1 MDMTALFTDQLF
13 DRIDFTQ
20 CDTPADQVSDDAIA
34 ALLDKYESTG
44 KSLPDL
50 RVLTRQCITAINAA
64 TDLENEARLAR
75 KVERTV
81 QNGGDPAKARL
92 GNDERI
98 YHATRLGPAQIAQ
111 IISRTHTLVNI
122 APSNRYSDPD
132 TDLLTIYVDDPKS
145 PDYGLHVPAE
155 APVQTLSRQL
165 NMNITTAEMKEVM
178 FHLRVEA
185 PRRERDTCRDWV
197 PVNNGI
203 VDYRTKELLPFTPEA
218 IFTSK
223 SQVNYNPNAQNPVF
237 HNNDDGTDWDVESWM
252 REVAGSQ
259 DLAEVIWQT
268 IGATLRPYVRWNK
281 SAWYYSE
288 SGNNGKGSIIEL
300 ARQLLGSRAYA
311 SIPLNDFS
319 KEFALEPLTQ
329 ASAILVDENDVGT
342 FIDKAANLKAI
353 ITGDV
358 ISINRKF
365 RTPISYQF
373 HGFMIQCLNEF
384 PKIKDKSE
392 SFYRRQ
398 LFIPFTKCFTGAE
411 RKYIKNDYLRRTELL
426 EYVLWRVLNME
437 DYYEFNQVEETQ
449 IALNEYKSF
458 NDPVR
463 AFWGDHNQDFAWDLL
478 PYSFTYDCYK
488 KWMAETMPSSQPL
501 GRNTFIK
508 DIAAACAKQ
517 PGEIL
522 DYYLDG
528 TLTLQEAEAKWVA
541 LGTQDKMPSAGL
553 MTHSE
558 PMIEQYDLVDAWGAP
573 NFPAG
578 SAARS
583 IPNPKRYYAGLV
595 RAHAWLAHYLGQANI
610 DAIEAARTQNS
621 GAAFSFDP
629 NTNTV
634 TQLAAVPAN
643 TATTSTNVTPLITSD
658 TANTPDTPQY
668 APSPVTPRVAPKLT
682 VVNTNTAQNT
692 PATSNATTDDA
703 SFDPDRDLDVNF
715 KPINHDADADTDASD
730 NTAAPKTPVTKRA
743 KRAQKKATTA
753 TNNDTND
760 KTDPK
765 NLPWDHPDHPL
776 NDPARQPSPTNP
788 AVPVAEFVPQAAP
801 TDSDDAGDDLTGNTS
816 TTDTITDVNDKDNN
830 DDGTDAD

>member
-1 MDMTALFTDQLF
+1 MTTALHETLF

-20 CDTPADQVSDDAIA
+20 CDVPADQVADEAIT
-34 ALLDKYESTG
+34 ALLDKYDSTG
-44 KSLPDL
+44 KSLPE
-50 RVLTRQCITAINAA
+50 TRILAQQCITATNAA
-64 TDLENEARLAR
+64 TDIENEARLAR
-75 KVERTV
+75 KIERIAI
-81 QNGGDPAKARL
+81 NGGDPTKARL

-98 YHATRLGPAQIAQ
+98 YHVTRLGPAHIAQ

-132 TDLLTIYVDDPKS
+132 TDLLTIYVDDPAS

-155 APVQTLSRQL
+155 APVQIIARQL
-165 NMNITTAEMKEVM
+165 NKNITTTEMKEVM

-203 VDYRTKELLPFTPEA
+203 VDYRTKELLPFTPDA

-223 SQVNYNPNAQNPVF
+223 SQVNYNPHAQNPVY
-237 HNNDDGTDWDVESWM
+237 HNADDNTDWDVESWM
-252 REVAGSQ
+252 REVAGS
-259 DLAEVIWQT
+259 DELAEVIWQT

-281 SAWYYSE
+281 SAWFYSE
-288 SGNNGKGSIIEL
+288 SGNNGKGSVIEL

-426 EYVLWRVLNME
+426 EYVLWRLINMD

-463 AFWGDHNQDFAWDLL
+463 AFWSDHGEDFTWDLL
-478 PYSFTYDCYK
+478 PYGFAYDCYK

-508 DIAAACAKQ
+508 DISAACAKQ

-522 DYYLDG
+522 DKYLDG
-528 TLTLQEAEAKWVA
+528 TLTLDQTAAHFVA
-541 LGTQDKMPSAGL
+541 LGSQEKMPSAGL
-553 MTHSE
+553 MAHSE
-558 PMIEQYDLVDAWGAP
+558 PLIEQYDLTETWGNTA
-573 NFPAG
+573 FPAG
-578 SAARS
+578 SDQRN

-595 RAHAWLAHYLGQANI
+595 RAHAWLVHYLGQAQI
-610 DAIEAARTQNS
+610 DHIEQVRDTREN
-621 GAAFSFDP
+621 AAFALDI
-629 NTNTV
+629 NTMTV
-634 TQLAAVPAN
+634 HETAPTTQPQTTQPAAPV
-643 TATTSTNVTPLITSD
+643 VLSD
-658 TANTPDTPQY
+658 TANTPDTPQW
-668 APSPVTPRVAPKLT
+668 APSPVTPRVKPQLT
-682 VVNTNTAQNT
+682 VVPTQ
-692 PATSNATTDDA
+692 PADDDDDDTDT
-703 SFDPDRDLDVNF
+703 FDPDRDLDVNF
-715 KPINHDADADTDASD
+715 KPVNQADDTTAPTSIPTAPGRTTGAGAPVKKARAQRSNA
-730 NTAAPKTPVTKRA
+730 NTAA
-743 KRAQKKATTA
+743 QTTD
-753 TNNDTND
+753 DTD
-760 KTDPK
+760 EKK

-776 NDPARQPSPTNP
+776 NDPARQVSPTNP
-788 AVPVAEFVPQAAP
+788 PVPVAEFVPQAAP
-801 TDSDDAGDDLTGNTS
+801 TASETSGEDLADNATPQTDNT
-816 TTDTITDVNDKDNN
+816 DKDPDH
-830 DDGTDAD
+830 DDTDADTDH

>member
-1 MDMTALFTDQLF
+1 
-13 DRIDFTQ
+13 
-20 CDTPADQVSDDAIA
+20 
-34 ALLDKYESTG
+34 
-44 KSLPDL
+44 
-50 RVLTRQCITAINAA
+50 
-64 TDLENEARLAR
+64 
-75 KVERTV
+75 
-81 QNGGDPAKARL
+81 
-92 GNDERI
+92 
-98 YHATRLGPAQIAQ
+98 
-111 IISRTHTLVNI
+111 
-122 APSNRYSDPD
+122 
-132 TDLLTIYVDDPKS
+132 
-145 PDYGLHVPAE
+145 
-155 APVQTLSRQL
+155 
-165 NMNITTAEMKEVM
+165 
-178 FHLRVEA
+178 
-185 PRRERDTCRDWV
+185 
-197 PVNNGI
+197 
-203 VDYRTKELLPFTPEA
+203 
-218 IFTSK
+218 
-223 SQVNYNPNAQNPVF
+223 
-237 HNNDDGTDWDVESWM
+237 
-252 REVAGSQ
+252 
-259 DLAEVIWQT
+259 
-268 IGATLRPYVRWNK
+268 
-281 SAWYYSE
+281 
-288 SGNNGKGSIIEL
+288 
-300 ARQLLGSRAYA
+300 
-311 SIPLNDFS
+311 
-319 KEFALEPLTQ
+319 
-329 ASAILVDENDVGT
+329 
-342 FIDKAANLKAI
+342 
-353 ITGDV
+353 
-358 ISINRKF
+358 
-365 RTPISYQF
+365 
-373 HGFMIQCLNEF
+373 
-384 PKIKDKSE
+384 
-392 SFYRRQ
+392 
-398 LFIPFTKCFTGAE
+398 
-411 RKYIKNDYLRRTELL
+411 
-426 EYVLWRVLNME
+426 ME

-558 PMIEQYDLVDAWGAP
+558 PMIEQYDLVDTWGAP

-610 DAIEAARTQNS
+610 DAIESARAQNTS
-621 GAAFSFDP
+621 AAFTFDP
-629 NTNTV
+629 SANTV
-634 TQLAAVPAN
+634 TQIAAAPTN
-643 TATTSTNVTPLITSD
+643 TVTSTNVTPLITND

-682 VVNTNTAQNT
+682 VVNTNTAQDT
-692 PATSNATTDDA
+692 DATDDAATTDA
-703 SFDPDRDLDVNF
+703 AFDPDRDLDVNF
-715 KPINHDADADTDASD
+715 KPINHDADADTDAPN

-743 KRAQKKATTA
+743 KRAQKKATT
-753 TNNDTND
+753 TTKSNNND

-816 TTDTITDVNDKDNN
+816 TTDNTTDSNSKDNN